1 MQSRGEP
8 SWGLCPRATGKFEA
22 NHSPSGTGV
31 TVASRRAAPYPEGS
45 FWPVSTVRGSA
56 AIRPESEDKPTLRGH
71 RGNGADDPCATWTCL
86 PPTNRWAASRP
97 LFPGTAGGAQSL
109 RAEVGLSEENCQYR
123 DSPSI
128 FHKTLWRRLVDK
140 ALRQLAKSNHARDR
154 SPGWYSQP
162 A

>member
-1 MQSRGEP
+1 MGDMDLLAAHEQMGGKQATL
-8 SWGLCPRATGKFEA
+8 SWNC
-22 NHSPSGTGV
+22 
-31 TVASRRAAPYPEGS
+31 
-45 FWPVSTVRGSA
+45 
-56 AIRPESEDKPTLRGH
+56 
-71 RGNGADDPCATWTCL
+71 
-86 PPTNRWAASRP
+86 
-97 LFPGTAGGAQSL
+97 GGAQSL

-162 A
+162 ATCCSPRWSGRSSRSCNRRSPRPRQSNRISAFVSKATCASI